1 MDEREVSEMQ
11 KEMMTVLVV
20 EPMKA
25 PYVKSIPNELED
37 LQQAVGGDIEMTYP
51 FEDEVGILLN
61 GNGKFEGLPLNRA
74 LYDDHGQVYDA
85 IAGTF
90 LVVGLT
96 EDDFTSL
103 TPEQIEKFKEKYQSP
118 EVFTLFNG
126 ELHVMKMPPEEAKEQ
141 KEKQKKD
148 AQQKNSA
155 KGKRKT
161 DPGKHDKK
169 FFCEVNKKIHCHRLV
184 SRGTSLG
191 CSLASE
197 YRHYRYVPNRRSV
210 TA

>member
-1 MDEREVSEMQ
+1 MDEKEVSEMQ
-11 KEMMTVLVV
+11 EEMMTVLVV

-25 PYVKSIPNELED
+25 PYVKNIPNELED

-51 FEDEVGILLN
+51 FDDKVGILLN

-74 LYDDHGQVYDA
+74 LYDDHGHVYDA

-118 EVFTLFNG
+118 EIFTLFNG
-126 ELHVMKMPPEEAKEQ
+126 ELHVMKMPPEEEKESGKRE
-141 KEKQKKD
+141 KEKQIRGGTI
-148 AQQKNSA
+148 KNN
-155 KGKRKT
+155 
-161 DPGKHDKK
+161 
-169 FFCEVNKKIHCHRLV
+169 FFCKVNKNIRCHRLV
-184 SRGTSLG
+184 SRGTSSLG